1 MEQCP
6 FLIVFKPTIMVDV
19 MTWKPSVESIN
30 NTYERL
36 KEVVLHT
43 PLTHN
48 LNVSNQHNANIYL
61 KREDLQVV
69 RSYKLRG
76 AYNKISSLEKS
87 KLDNGIV
94 CASAGNHAQGVAFS
108 CNALEIK
115 GRIYMPI
122 TTPKQKI
129 HQVEMFGRDFVEVVL
144 SGDTFDDAYAE
155 ALIYSQSNKASFI
168 PPFDDQKVIE
178 GQGTVGK
185 EIMDDA
191 SFEIDYVLLPIGGGG
206 LAAGVSAYIKG
217 VSPSTKII
225 GVEPDGAPSMKVSL
239 ENGENTTLDTISKF
253 VDGAAVKRVGDL
265 NFGIC
270 KTTLDKV
277 ITVPE
282 NKICSTILKLYNQDA
297 IVVEPAGALTLSAL
311 DLLQDE
317 IEGKNVVC
325 VVSGSNNDI
334 TRMEEIK
341 ERAMLYEG
349 LLHYFVVSFPQR
361 AGALREF
368 LTDVLGPN
376 DDIVHFE
383 YSKKNARSSG
393 PAVVGLELKSAQ
405 DFDGLVQRMKAGG
418 FFTEYLNENPELF
431 QYMV

>member
-155 ALIYSQSNKASFI
+155 ALIYSQSNNASFI

-191 SFEIDYVLLPIGGGG
+191 SFEIGYVLLPIGGGG
-206 LAAGVSAYIKG
+206 LAAGVSAYIKV
-217 VSPSTKII
+217 VSPSTKIS